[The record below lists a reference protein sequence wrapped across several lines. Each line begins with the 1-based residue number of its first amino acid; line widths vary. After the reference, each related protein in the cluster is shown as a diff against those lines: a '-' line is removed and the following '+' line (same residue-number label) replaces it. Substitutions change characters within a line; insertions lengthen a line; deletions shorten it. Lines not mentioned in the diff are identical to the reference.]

1 MVQSIREIIISNPP
15 ELIISAWTEMLNMIA
30 NDIKSK
36 VVTTN
41 YKYSNFEILY
51 LPREPISKSKGTLKQ
66 QDLFTGEAGWK
77 IMENAQA
84 MLGGIRIP
92 SYFFKR

>member
-41 YKYSNFEILY
+41 YKYSNFE
-51 LPREPISKSKGTLKQ
+51 
-66 QDLFTGEAGWK
+66 
-77 IMENAQA
+77 
-84 MLGGIRIP
+84 
-92 SYFFKR
+92 